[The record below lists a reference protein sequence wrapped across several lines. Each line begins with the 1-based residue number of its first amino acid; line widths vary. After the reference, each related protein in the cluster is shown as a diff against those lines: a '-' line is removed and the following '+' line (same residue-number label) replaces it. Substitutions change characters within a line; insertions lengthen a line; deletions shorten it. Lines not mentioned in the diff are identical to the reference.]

1 MCVHVHVQHAHFV
14 LNPDHIEVSNMAA
27 SVDSTNHLV
36 SKHLKSTHNCAPCG
50 VCVCVCVSTTETWSK
65 LIGIPSRCPG
75 KACATPSVGPGAEPT
90 CYEQT
95 KNSDIER
102 DKLCVSTRYLFPILE
117 AWLGVRELSGKPHI
131 CTRLIDKGL
140 GCGKLPTTSDH
151 MQIICGLN

>member
-1 MCVHVHVQHAHFV
+1 MCVHVHLQHAHFV
-14 LNPDHIEVSNMAA
+14 LNPHHIEVSNMAA

-75 KACATPSVGPGAEPT
+75 KAYATPSVGPGAEPT

-95 KNSDIER
+95 KNLGHRKRQTVCKFKISVSHPGGVVGSER
-102 DKLCVSTRYLFPILE
+102 TL
-117 AWLGVRELSGKPHI
+117 WQ
-131 CTRLIDKGL
+131 
-140 GCGKLPTTSDH
+140 TTH
-151 MQIICGLN
+151 MHKINRQGIGM